1 MKCIGIPIAQG
12 YQTSVNSILPIGT
25 VVPTTEEATLSIDDL
40 NPVTPELSEK
50 INLLKEL
57 KISYDKR
64 EYDSLSLSEVPDFL
78 KEYNELRKAFL
89 TVNKDVDMLSM
100 TDLPDSSNP
109 PLSLLPQL
117 LTEYKYMVENMK
129 KTLMATFWKG
139 LKA

>member
-50 INLLKEL
+50 LNLLKEL

-89 TVNKDVDMLSM
+89 TVNKDVER
-100 TDLPDSSNP
+100 
-109 PLSLLPQL
+109 LLNDVIADIL
-117 LTEYKYMVENMK
+117 
-129 KTLMATFWKG
+129 AIW
-139 LKA
+139 LKEDIDNFNFSKIN